1 MRILHSASE
10 GLWRWIFVQSLAPLL
25 FFEVKSHPSQIAMHY
40 FLLIFF
46 VLVMAA
52 SASNDSFY
60 IHSRNHNFPLSS
72 FSGGQS
78 LEKPPTETKVWSS
91 TSGTIST
98 IFVSYSITNESDQT
112 RPTHMMDS
120 VHAGTRLGMGGSDDD
135 PPKSQSASNRPL
147 LSLIRLSSWFL
158 LGRYDTINT
167 ASNSMFF
174 LFLCFNWSFKII
186 S

>member
-1 MRILHSASE
+1 MAL
-10 GLWRWIFVQSLAPLL
+10 
-25 FFEVKSHPSQIAMHY
+25 HY
-40 FLLIFF
+40 FWLSFL
-46 VLVMAA
+46 VLVMAV
-52 SASNDSFY
+52 SASNDSFH
-60 IHSRNHNFPLSS
+60 IHGSHNFPLSS

-98 IFVSYSITNESDQT
+98 IFVSYSITDESDQT
-112 RPTHMMDS
+112 RSTHMMDS

-135 PPKSQSASNRPL
+135 PPKSQAASNRTL

-167 ASNSMFF
+167 ISLFQLVIQDYIMITLTLFVFF
-174 LFLCFNWSFKII
+174 
-186 S
+186 